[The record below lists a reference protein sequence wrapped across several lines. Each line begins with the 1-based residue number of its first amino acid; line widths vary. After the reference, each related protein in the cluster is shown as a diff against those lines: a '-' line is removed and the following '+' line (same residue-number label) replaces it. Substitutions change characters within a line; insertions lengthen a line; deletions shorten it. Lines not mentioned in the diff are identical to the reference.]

1 MYKYVEMIWFEKED
15 ICKEEE
21 LKMLNGSPISLLKL
35 ASVDD
40 ELSSVEAMILVVV
53 VLPLLPVIAT
63 TFPS

>member
-1 MYKYVEMIWFEKED
+1 
-15 ICKEEE
+15 
-21 LKMLNGSPISLLKL
+21 MLNGSPISLLKL